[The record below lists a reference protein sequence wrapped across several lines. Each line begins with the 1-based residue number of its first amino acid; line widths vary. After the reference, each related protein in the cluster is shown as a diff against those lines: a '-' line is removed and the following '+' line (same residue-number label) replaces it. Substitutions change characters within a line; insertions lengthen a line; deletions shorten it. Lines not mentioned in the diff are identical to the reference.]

1 MPASRS
7 LHKIV
12 QFVLGI
18 AQYLRGAVETLGAMC
33 FPEVKNRT
41 RLAIIAKELSA
52 SQRAADIESAV
63 P

>member
-33 FPEVKNRT
+33 FPEVKNRY
-41 RLAIIAKELSA
+41 AFGELTSTPPIHEF
-52 SQRAADIESAV
+52 SV
-63 P
+63 FGLLTH